1 VRYKLDVDKTLTVRL
16 DKKQDEALTRRA
28 TELGKTRSE
37 LVRELIERG
46 LDEKPLGLRIGHLK
60 GILDLPEPKDAL
72 RRRIKS
78 HNWR

>member
-1 VRYKLDVDKTLTVRL
+1 VRYNLDVDKTLTVRL

>member
-1 VRYKLDVDKTLTVRL
+1 MHYNLHVDKTLTVRL
-16 DKKQDEALTRRA
+16 DRTQDEALTRRA
-28 TELGKTRSE
+28 KELGKTRSE

-60 GILDLPEPKDAL
+60 GILDLPEPRDAL

>member
-1 VRYKLDVDKTLTVRL
+1 MRYNLDVDKTLTVRL

-28 TELGKTRSE
+28 NELGKTRSE